1 MNLRYRWGVLL
12 VATALSLTLA
22 SGANAARPVSVD
34 CGATITSDTKLDGDL
49 VNCPN
54 NGIVIGADNV
64 TLDLNGHVIDGD
76 GTEFSACAPDEPCDV
91 GVVEFDHHGVTIK
104 GGSVREFS
112 VGVLVV
118 GATDNRV
125 TDLAVSNNLFSG
137 LIVAESSHSEIERVS
152 ASANGLTTD
161 QAGISI
167 FGSRELR
174 IANNA
179 VFENGDI
186 GFFIGGLDDSR
197 IERNSIARNPEAAIV
212 LDGSGNDLSH
222 NSVRNGEDGVIVVG
236 DANTVSHN
244 WLFGTGSCPGECGF
258 GISLEGGTG
267 NVIEANRVVRF
278 HQAGIR
284 VASFEPDTPPT
295 LGNTVSGN
303 LIWASEVDGVLVE
316 STADDTLLV
325 RNMAIGAGDDGIDVE
340 SPRTTLTRNSA
351 YRNQDLGIE
360 AVPGVRDG
368 GGNRAGGNGNP
379 AQCTNV
385 MCSPRGS

>member
-1 MNLRYRWGVLL
+1 MNVRYPLGVLL
-12 VATALSLTLA
+12 IATALSLTLV
-22 SGANAARPVSVD
+22 SGAHAARSVSID
-34 CGATITSDTKLDGDL
+34 CGATITSDTKLDRDL

-54 NGIVIGADNV
+54 NGIVIGADNI

-76 GTEFSACAPDEPCDV
+76 GTEFSACPPDEPCDV
-91 GVVEFDHHGVTIK
+91 GVVHLDRHRVTIK

-112 VGVLVV
+112 LGVLVV

-125 TDLAVSNNLFSG
+125 IDLAVSNNLFSG
-137 LIVAESSHSEIERVS
+137 LLVAESSHSEIERVS

-167 FGSRELR
+167 FDSSELT
-174 IANNA
+174 IAQNA

-186 GFFIGGLDDSR
+186 GFFIGGLDDSS
-197 IERNSIARNPEAAIV
+197 IEKNLISGNPEAAII
-212 LDGSGNDLSH
+212 LEGSGNELSH
-222 NSVRNGEDGVIVVG
+222 NRVRKGDDGIIVVG
-236 DANTVSHN
+236 DANRVSRN
-244 WLFGTGSCPGECGF
+244 WLSGTGCPSDCGF
-258 GISLEGGTG
+258 GISLEGGSG
-267 NVIEANRVVRF
+267 NLIEANAVAHF

-295 LGNTVSGN
+295 LDNTVSGN
-303 LIWASEVDGVLVE
+303 LIWDSEVDGVLVE
-316 STADDTLLV
+316 STADDTVLE
-325 RNMAIGAGDDGIDVE
+325 RNMAIRAGDDGIDVE
-340 SPRTTLTRNSA
+340 SSETTLTRNRA

-385 MCSPRGS
+385 VCSRSGS